1 LSRQNDRACYAA
13 SRYRRT
19 MPARAC
25 LIITLVLSLLFTPQ
39 AANATTDPVKSA
51 MPGCAMAGCVTG
63 CCARMACCALFAED
77 QRRPEQAPARQPVG
91 IDLAVLSARIFSILR
106 VFPTAERRLF
116 LSEEVRA
123 AHTLPRLAATCIQLI

>member
-1 LSRQNDRACYAA
+1 
-13 SRYRRT
+13 
-19 MPARAC
+19 
-25 LIITLVLSLLFTPQ
+25 
-39 AANATTDPVKSA
+39 
-51 MPGCAMAGCVTG
+51 
-63 CCARMACCALFAED
+63 MACCALFAED